1 MTDKNIEIGGLNT
14 ERLSSIVSRIEHLEE
29 EKKGIQDDI
38 KDIYAEAKGAGF
50 DVKALKH
57 VIKLR
62 KKSQAERDEEDML
75 FTTYEKALDL

>member
-1 MTDKNIEIGGLNT
+1 MSDNSEVGGIDAS
-14 ERLSSIVSRIEHLEE
+14 RLVSILERIEHLEE

-50 DVKALKH
+50 DVNAIKH

-62 KKSQAERDEEDML
+62 KKSKQQRDEEDMI
-75 FTTYEKALDL
+75 FATYEHAVGL

>member
-1 MTDKNIEIGGLNT
+1 MSDNT
-14 ERLSSIVSRIEHLEE
+14 EVGGIDSSRLTSIIERIEHLEE

-57 VIKLR
+57 VIKQR
-62 KKSQAERDEEDML
+62 KKSQAERDEEDAI
-75 FTTYEKALDL
+75 FTTYEHAVGL

>member
-1 MTDKNIEIGGLNT
+1 MSEVGGIDNS
-14 ERLSSIVSRIEHLEE
+14 RLKSLVERIEHLEE

>member
-1 MTDKNIEIGGLNT
+1 MSEIGGIDNS
-14 ERLSSIVSRIEHLEE
+14 RLKSIVERIEHLEE

-62 KKSQAERDEEDML
+62 KKSQAERDEEDVL

>member
-1 MTDKNIEIGGLNT
+1 MSEEVKVGGIDAS
-14 ERLSSIVSRIEHLEE
+14 RLISILERIEHLEE

-57 VIKLR
+57 IIKQR
-62 KKSQAERDEEDML
+62 KKSQAERDEEDAI
-75 FTTYEKALDL
+75 FTTYEHAVGL

>member
-1 MTDKNIEIGGLNT
+1 MSEVGGIDNS
-14 ERLSSIVSRIEHLEE
+14 RLKSLVERIEHLEE
-29 EKKGIQDDI
+29 EKKSIQDDI

>member
-1 MTDKNIEIGGLNT
+1 MSDNT
-14 ERLSSIVSRIEHLEE
+14 EVGGIDTSRLTSIVERIEHLEE

-50 DVKALKH
+50 DVNAIKH

-62 KKSQAERDEEDML
+62 KKSKQQRDEEDMI
-75 FTTYEKALDL
+75 FATYEHAVGL

>member
-1 MTDKNIEIGGLNT
+1 MSEIGGIDNS
-14 ERLSSIVSRIEHLEE
+14 RLKSIVERIENLEA

>member
-1 MTDKNIEIGGLNT
+1 MSEIGGIDNS
-14 ERLSSIVSRIEHLEE
+14 RLKSIVERIEHLEE